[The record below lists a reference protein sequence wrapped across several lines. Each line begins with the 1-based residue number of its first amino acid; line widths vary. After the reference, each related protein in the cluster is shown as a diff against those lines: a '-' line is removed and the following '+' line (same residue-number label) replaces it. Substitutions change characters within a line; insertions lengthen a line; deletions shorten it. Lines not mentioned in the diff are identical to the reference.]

1 MAIRQLLRNSLPVAI
16 MRWGNRLRFPY
27 VFLLTAVVFV
37 ANLLIPDVIPMVDE
51 ILIGLVTIGLAKLK
65 KPKDPAQDRPEP
77 KSREKNR

>member
-1 MAIRQLLRNSLPVAI
+1 MAIRELLRNSLPVAM

-51 ILIGLVTIGLAKLK
+51 ILIGLVTIALAKLK
-65 KPKDPAQDRPEP
+65 KPPAQEQQALAPEAQ
-77 KSREKNR
+77 ETNR